1 MARQLARW
9 TEGLAAGGW
18 PVEFFDVG
26 LLKSGPHGGRE
37 GHGALAICTRR
48 VAIGFDGILGRLGS
62 ERRLPWEAV
71 HLFDSADDSYRM
83 ANFGFG
89 TELGVVTFVSDRP
102 SSARPGGGPFGGPR
116 NDIADNVRPHLPS
129 DGWDGPF
136 KWSVH
141 DVTRTREQLSDFV
154 LRFLLN
160 SRSAAWQMVPANQ
173 VATRCVQVL
182 GRDEAAGLLRALDLP
197 SVEDRVAALDVLRS
211 LDDAGQLLVWMRALA
226 GQIEEGLQFE
236 EATLT
241 DSRRQLIVSLQEV
254 MGASSD
260 AVTTHVIGRPRRSS
274 ASCSSKTT
282 SMSFAKAF
290 GCSPRR

>member
-1 MARQLARW
+1 
-9 TEGLAAGGW
+9 
-18 PVEFFDVG
+18 V
-26 LLKSGPHGGRE
+26 
-37 GHGALAICTRR
+37 
-48 VAIGFDGILGRLGS
+48 
-62 ERRLPWEAV
+62 
-71 HLFDSADDSYRM
+71 
-83 ANFGFG
+83 
-89 TELGVVTFVSDRP
+89 
-102 SSARPGGGPFGGPR
+102 PGGSGDDRLFSSPSFAASPTSASASPR
-116 NDIADNVRPHLPS
+116 MRSTADTPRPARRNWRTVSRRTESRSPATSRMLRH
-129 DGWDGPF
+129 GWDGPF

-274 ASCSSKTT
+274 ASCS
-282 SMSFAKAF
+282 
-290 GCSPRR
+290 RRRLR

>member
-1 MARQLARW
+1 
-9 TEGLAAGGW
+9 
-18 PVEFFDVG
+18 
-26 LLKSGPHGGRE
+26 
-37 GHGALAICTRR
+37 
-48 VAIGFDGILGRLGS
+48 
-62 ERRLPWEAV
+62 
-71 HLFDSADDSYRM
+71 
-83 ANFGFG
+83 
-89 TELGVVTFVSDRP
+89 
-102 SSARPGGGPFGGPR
+102 
-116 NDIADNVRPHLPS
+116 
-129 DGWDGPF
+129 
-136 KWSVH
+136 
-141 DVTRTREQLSDFV
+141 V

-160 SRSAAWQMVPANQ
+160 SRSAAWQVPANQ

-197 SVEDRVAALDVLRS
+197 SVEDAALDVLRS
-211 LDDAGQLLVWMRALA
+211 LDDAGQLLVWMRAPA